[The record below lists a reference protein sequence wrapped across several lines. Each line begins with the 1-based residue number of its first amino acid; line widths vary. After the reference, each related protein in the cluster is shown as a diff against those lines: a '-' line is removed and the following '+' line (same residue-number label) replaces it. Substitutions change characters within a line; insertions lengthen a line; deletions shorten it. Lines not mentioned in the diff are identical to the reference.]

1 MARQQKNDRVM
12 QQRPAIVRRG
22 RRTVRQIN
30 KAIENLEKLKEN
42 VEDSEIINKID
53 EQIKKIEEISKSISE
68 NLKFIEDNVSE
79 NVEIDDNMSKGEA
92 NRIGNLRNEIVR
104 NTRALQSA
112 ENSFGNIIQNINSE
126 EQLADLVNGN
136 ILDDISEISRKQENI
151 SQDQEDVVKQEETRT
166 TDANQPETGDIDGR
180 IATAQER
187 LRATGERMRAARTE
201 GNDQA
206 YAQARSEYSS
216 LTEEISN
223 LQNEKQRQEEART
236 ADTNQPETGDIDG
249 RIATA
254 QERLRATGERM
265 RAARAEGND
274 QAYAQARSEYS
285 SLTEE
290 ISNLQ
295 NEKQRQ
301 EKARTAD
308 TNQPETGDIDG
319 RIATAQERLR
329 ATGERMR
336 AARAEGNDQAYAQA
350 RSEYSSLTE
359 EISNLQNEKQ
369 RQEETKTPKANEQEA
384 EDIDGRIATAQK
396 ELRETAEKVRAAR
409 KAGNE
414 EEAKEEQKKYNEIAS
429 KIKKLVIKKQNEAIK
444 KNRAKFNEQK
454 EKQEETVDKDNEE
467 DRNSELDSKK
477 NELDTLIK
485 SILSNGGNITPEQ
498 VNKIKQLKKKIKL
511 LEDKQNGQLKI
522 EDKHDGQLK
531 IEDKHDGQQL
541 RIEDKR
547 DGQLKLEDK
556 KNGQLKIEDQR
567 KPVGYIEMKD
577 EHPVVNPE
585 MALGKTGLQIFR
597 EQFNQMPEMKKK
609 HAISESPAKWLLAS
623 AGVISA
629 AVVTGPVGVALAIG
643 GVAATAAYKPI
654 MKVLTGQRKLEKQI
668 QEQFMKMD
676 TDEFLKMAKYLNEEK
691 IITLKPHAVILNAL
705 EKAAKT
711 KCSQEASRL
720 REEKSHLVELQ
731 EKLGSKSN
739 KTPEELRELAEA
751 GKRLK
756 EIDGHGDEL
765 GELEELYRI
774 PKEIKRGTQRKSA
787 EYKGN
792 MAGKKIMN
800 LFAKRNNTTKEYSGF
815 INNYA
820 DAERAGD
827 EEQYFA
833 DIERQNGNEEEA
845 LKREDQA
852 RKFHN
857 LQKSILKNNTKVV
870 FGISRGPGNAGE
882 DGTTARIVSDQK
894 DQTIRVATAAATLG
908 IGLTHTLIT
917 MVNEVNAVNLNAD
930 EAERVA
936 QMYNGREDEYAKIIE
951 AAKQNGNVSPE
962 EIKKAIMSELG
973 TQANAGEQ
981 ANLSQF
987 GTASYQNAGY
997 VEADGL
1003 LNETVRKEFESLN
1016 KEDLSKLSSSELIER
1031 LQKAI
1036 IKSGESQQLAG
1047 QQLDGKEFM
1056 SGVDHVANAEVNL
1069 ESVEGK
1075 NYEAELLGK
1084 FGNLLKKLENFKPG
1098 EQISANV
1105 QRLKNNFFGPAMSTI
1120 AAVIYRAKD
1129 IKDNHKESKDKKE
1142 QDRDNGM
1149 EI

>member
-151 SQDQEDVVKQEETRT
+151 SQDQEDVVKQEETKT
-166 TDANQPETGDIDGR
+166 TDA
-180 IATAQER
+180 
-187 LRATGERMRAARTE
+187 
-201 GNDQA
+201 
-206 YAQARSEYSS
+206 
-216 LTEEISN
+216 
-223 LQNEKQRQEEART
+223 
-236 ADTNQPETGDIDG
+236 NQPETGDIDG

-301 EKARTAD
+301 EEARTAD

-409 KAGNE
+409 RAGNE

-429 KIKKLVIKKQNEAIK
+429 EIKKLVIKKQNEAIK

-485 SILSNGGNITPEQ
+485 SIVSNGGNITPEQ
-498 VNKIKQLKKKIKL
+498 VNKIKQLKKEIKL
-511 LEDKQNGQLKI
+511 LEDKQNGQLKIEDKRDGQLKI

-997 VEADGL
+997 VKADGL

>member
-201 GNDQA
+201 GN
-206 YAQARSEYSS
+206 E
-216 LTEEISN
+216 
-223 LQNEKQRQEEART
+223 
-236 ADTNQPETGDIDG
+236 
-249 RIATA
+249 
-254 QERLRATGERM
+254 
-265 RAARAEGND
+265 
-274 QAYAQARSEYS
+274 
-285 SLTEE
+285 
-290 ISNLQ
+290 
-295 NEKQRQ
+295 
-301 EKARTAD
+301 
-308 TNQPETGDIDG
+308 
-319 RIATAQERLR
+319 
-329 ATGERMR
+329 
-336 AARAEGNDQAYAQA
+336 QAYAQA

-409 KAGNE
+409 RAGNE

-429 KIKKLVIKKQNEAIK
+429 EIKKLVIKKQNEAIK

-498 VNKIKQLKKKIKL
+498 VNKIKQLKKEIKL
-511 LEDKQNGQLKI
+511 LEDKQN
-522 EDKHDGQLK
+522 GQLK

-676 TDEFLKMAKYLNEEK
+676 TNEFLKMAKYLNEEK

-936 QMYNGREDEYAKIIE
+936 QMYNGREDEYAKFIE

-997 VEADGL
+997 VKADGL

-1016 KEDLSKLSSSELIER
+1016 KEDLSKLNSSELIER

>member
-301 EKARTAD
+301 E
-308 TNQPETGDIDG
+308 
-319 RIATAQERLR
+319 
-329 ATGERMR
+329 
-336 AARAEGNDQAYAQA
+336 
-350 RSEYSSLTE
+350 
-359 EISNLQNEKQ
+359 
-369 RQEETKTPKANEQEA
+369 ETKTPKANEQEA

-409 KAGNE
+409 RAGNE

-429 KIKKLVIKKQNEAIK
+429 EIKKLVIKKQNEAIK

-477 NELDTLIK
+477 NELDTLRK

-498 VNKIKQLKKKIKL
+498 VNKIKQLKKEIKL

-531 IEDKHDGQQL
+531 IEDKH
-541 RIEDKR
+541 

>member
-187 LRATGERMRAARTE
+187 L
-201 GNDQA
+201 
-206 YAQARSEYSS
+206 S
-216 LTEEISN
+216 
-223 LQNEKQRQEEART
+223 
-236 ADTNQPETGDIDG
+236 
-249 RIATA
+249 
-254 QERLRATGERM
+254 ATGERM

-301 EKARTAD
+301 EEARTAD

-409 KAGNE
+409 RAGNE

-429 KIKKLVIKKQNEAIK
+429 EIKKLVIKKQNEAIK

-477 NELDTLIK
+477 NELDTLRK

-498 VNKIKQLKKKIKL
+498 VNKIKQLKKEIKL
-511 LEDKQNGQLKI
+511 LEDKQN
-522 EDKHDGQLK
+522 GQLK

-1047 QQLDGKEFM
+1047 QQLYGKEFR

-1129 IKDNHKESKDKKE
+1129 IKDNHKESKDKKK

>member
-151 SQDQEDVVKQEETRT
+151 SQDQEDVVKQEE
-166 TDANQPETGDIDGR
+166 
-180 IATAQER
+180 
-187 LRATGERMRAARTE
+187 
-201 GNDQA
+201 
-206 YAQARSEYSS
+206 
-216 LTEEISN
+216 
-223 LQNEKQRQEEART
+223 
-236 ADTNQPETGDIDG
+236 
-249 RIATA
+249 
-254 QERLRATGERM
+254 
-265 RAARAEGND
+265 
-274 QAYAQARSEYS
+274 
-285 SLTEE
+285 
-290 ISNLQ
+290 
-295 NEKQRQ
+295 
-301 EKARTAD
+301 ARTAD

-409 KAGNE
+409 RAGNE

-429 KIKKLVIKKQNEAIK
+429 EIKKLVIKKQNEAIK

-485 SILSNGGNITPEQ
+485 SILSNGGNIIPEQ
-498 VNKIKQLKKKIKL
+498 VNKIKQLKKEIKL
-511 LEDKQNGQLKI
+511 LEDKQN
-522 EDKHDGQLK
+522 GQLK

-997 VEADGL
+997 VKADGL

>member
-112 ENSFGNIIQNINSE
+112 ENSFDNIIQNINSE

-136 ILDDISEISRKQENI
+136 ILDDISEISKNQEDI
-151 SQDQEDVVKQEETRT
+151 IQDQKDVAKQEETRIT
-166 TDANQPETGDIDGR
+166 
-180 IATAQER
+180 
-187 LRATGERMRAARTE
+187 
-201 GNDQA
+201 
-206 YAQARSEYSS
+206 
-216 LTEEISN
+216 
-223 LQNEKQRQEEART
+223 
-236 ADTNQPETGDIDG
+236 DTNQPETGNIDG

-285 SLTEE
+285 SLTEK

-301 EKARTAD
+301 EEERTAD

-369 RQEETKTPKANEQEA
+369 RQEETRTPKANEQDA

-396 ELRETAEKVRAAR
+396 KLRETAEKVKAAR
-409 KAGNE
+409 RAGNE
-414 EEAKEEQKKYNEIAS
+414 EEAKEEQKKYNGIAS
-429 KIKKLVIKKQNEAIK
+429 EIKKLVIKKQNEAIK

-477 NELDTLIK
+477 NELDTLRK

-498 VNKIKQLKKKIKL
+498 VDQIKKLKKELKL
-511 LEDKQNGQLKI
+511 LEDKQKGQLK
-522 EDKHDGQLK
+522 L
-531 IEDKHDGQQL
+531 
-541 RIEDKR
+541 EDKR

-556 KNGQLKIEDQR
+556 KNGQPKIEDQR
-567 KPVGYIEMKD
+567 KPAGYIEMKD

-711 KCSQEASRL
+711 KCAQEASRL
-720 REEKSHLVELQ
+720 KEEKSNLVELQ
-731 EKLGSKSN
+731 EELGSKSN

-765 GELEELYRI
+765 GEIEELYRI

-792 MAGKKIMN
+792 MAGRKIMN

-815 INNYA
+815 INDYA

-833 DIERQNGNEEEA
+833 DIERKNGNEEEA
-845 LKREDQA
+845 LKREDQS
-852 RKFHN
+852 REFHN

-936 QMYNGREDEYAKIIE
+936 QMYNGREDEYAKFIE

-997 VEADGL
+997 VKADGL

-1016 KEDLSKLSSSELIER
+1016 KEDLSKLNSSELIER

-1047 QQLDGKEFM
+1047 KQLDGKEFM
-1056 SGVDHVANAEVNL
+1056 SGVDHATNAEVNL
-1069 ESVEGK
+1069 ESVKGK

-1084 FGNLLKKLENFKPG
+1084 FGNILKKLENFKPG

-1129 IKDNHKESKDKKE
+1129 IKDNHKESKDKKK

>member
-180 IATAQER
+180 IATAQ
-187 LRATGERMRAARTE
+187 
-201 GNDQA
+201 
-206 YAQARSEYSS
+206 
-216 LTEEISN
+216 
-223 LQNEKQRQEEART
+223 
-236 ADTNQPETGDIDG
+236 
-249 RIATA
+249 
-254 QERLRATGERM
+254 
-265 RAARAEGND
+265 
-274 QAYAQARSEYS
+274 
-285 SLTEE
+285 
-290 ISNLQ
+290 
-295 NEKQRQ
+295 
-301 EKARTAD
+301 
-308 TNQPETGDIDG
+308 
-319 RIATAQERLR
+319 
-329 ATGERMR
+329 
-336 AARAEGNDQAYAQA
+336 
-350 RSEYSSLTE
+350 
-359 EISNLQNEKQ
+359 
-369 RQEETKTPKANEQEA
+369 
-384 EDIDGRIATAQK
+384 K

-409 KAGNE
+409 RAGNE
-414 EEAKEEQKKYNEIAS
+414 EEAKKEQKKYNEIAS
-429 KIKKLVIKKQNEAIK
+429 EIKKLVIKKQNEAIK

-477 NELDTLIK
+477 NEQDTLIK
-485 SILSNGGNITPEQ
+485 SIVSNGGNITPEQ
-498 VNKIKQLKKKIKL
+498 VNKIKQLKKEIKL

-936 QMYNGREDEYAKIIE
+936 QMYNGREDEYAKFIE

-997 VEADGL
+997 VKADGL

-1016 KEDLSKLSSSELIER
+1016 KEDLSKLSGSELIER

>member
-1 MARQQKNDRVM
+1 MARQQKNDRIM

-187 LRATGERMRAARTE
+187 LRATGERMRAAR
-201 GNDQA
+201 
-206 YAQARSEYSS
+206 
-216 LTEEISN
+216 
-223 LQNEKQRQEEART
+223 
-236 ADTNQPETGDIDG
+236 
-249 RIATA
+249 
-254 QERLRATGERM
+254 
-265 RAARAEGND
+265 
-274 QAYAQARSEYS
+274 
-285 SLTEE
+285 
-290 ISNLQ
+290 
-295 NEKQRQ
+295 
-301 EKARTAD
+301 
-308 TNQPETGDIDG
+308 
-319 RIATAQERLR
+319 
-329 ATGERMR
+329 
-336 AARAEGNDQAYAQA
+336 AEGNDQAYAQA

-409 KAGNE
+409 RAGNE

-429 KIKKLVIKKQNEAIK
+429 EIKKLVIKKQNEAIK

-477 NELDTLIK
+477 NELDTLRK

-498 VNKIKQLKKKIKL
+498 VNKIKQLKKEIKL

-522 EDKHDGQLK
+522 EDKHDGQQLR
-531 IEDKHDGQQL
+531 IEDKRDGQQL

-1047 QQLDGKEFM
+1047 QQLDGKEFR
-1056 SGVDHVANAEVNL
+1056 SGVDHVALFRSASHLRLMRGFFLPHIYCACTGFLIPGSVL
-1069 ESVEGK
+1069 PSVSLQFCSLRVQESQPAVHR
-1075 NYEAELLGK
+1075 LR
-1084 FGNLLKKLENFKPG
+1084 
-1098 EQISANV
+1098 ISAS
-1105 QRLKNNFFGPAMSTI
+1105 P
-1120 AAVIYRAKD
+1120 
-1129 IKDNHKESKDKKE
+1129 
-1142 QDRDNGM
+1142 
-1149 EI
+1149 

>member
-12 QQRPAIVRRG
+12 QQRPTIVRRG

-187 LRATGERMRAARTE
+187 LRATGERMRAAR
-201 GNDQA
+201 
-206 YAQARSEYSS
+206 
-216 LTEEISN
+216 
-223 LQNEKQRQEEART
+223 
-236 ADTNQPETGDIDG
+236 
-249 RIATA
+249 
-254 QERLRATGERM
+254 
-265 RAARAEGND
+265 
-274 QAYAQARSEYS
+274 
-285 SLTEE
+285 
-290 ISNLQ
+290 
-295 NEKQRQ
+295 
-301 EKARTAD
+301 
-308 TNQPETGDIDG
+308 
-319 RIATAQERLR
+319 
-329 ATGERMR
+329 
-336 AARAEGNDQAYAQA
+336 AEGNDQAYAQA

-409 KAGNE
+409 RAGNE

-429 KIKKLVIKKQNEAIK
+429 EIKKLVIKKQNEAIK

-498 VNKIKQLKKKIKL
+498 VNKIKQLKKEIKL
-511 LEDKQNGQLKI
+511 LEDKQN
-522 EDKHDGQLK
+522 GQLK

>member
-187 LRATGERMRAARTE
+187 LRATGERMRAARAE

-223 LQNEKQRQEEART
+223 LQNEKQRQEE
-236 ADTNQPETGDIDG
+236 
-249 RIATA
+249 
-254 QERLRATGERM
+254 
-265 RAARAEGND
+265 
-274 QAYAQARSEYS
+274 
-285 SLTEE
+285 
-290 ISNLQ
+290 
-295 NEKQRQ
+295 
-301 EKARTAD
+301 ARTAD

-396 ELRETAEKVRAAR
+396 ELRETAEKVRVAR
-409 KAGNE
+409 RAGNE

-429 KIKKLVIKKQNEAIK
+429 EIKKLVIKKQNEAIK

-477 NELDTLIK
+477 NELDTLRK
-485 SILSNGGNITPEQ
+485 SIVSNGGNITPEQ
-498 VNKIKQLKKKIKL
+498 VNKMKQLKKEIKL
-511 LEDKQNGQLKI
+511 LEDKQN
-522 EDKHDGQLK
+522 GQLK

-951 AAKQNGNVSPE
+951 VAKQNGNVSPE

-997 VEADGL
+997 VKADGL

>member
-301 EKARTAD
+301 E
-308 TNQPETGDIDG
+308 
-319 RIATAQERLR
+319 
-329 ATGERMR
+329 
-336 AARAEGNDQAYAQA
+336 
-350 RSEYSSLTE
+350 
-359 EISNLQNEKQ
+359 
-369 RQEETKTPKANEQEA
+369 ETKTPKANEQEA

-409 KAGNE
+409 RAGNE

-429 KIKKLVIKKQNEAIK
+429 EIKKLVIKKQNEAIK

-477 NELDTLIK
+477 NELDTLRK

-498 VNKIKQLKKKIKL
+498 VNKIKQLKKEIKL
-511 LEDKQNGQLKI
+511 LEDKQN
-522 EDKHDGQLK
+522 GQLK

-1047 QQLDGKEFM
+1047 QQLDGKEFR

>member
-1 MARQQKNDRVM
+1 M
-12 QQRPAIVRRG
+12 QQRPTIVRRG
-22 RRTVRQIN
+22 RRTVRKIN

-42 VEDSEIINKID
+42 TEDSKIISEID
-53 EQIKKIEEISKSISE
+53 EQIEKIEAISKSISE
-68 NLKFIEDNVSE
+68 NLKFIEENVSE

-104 NTRALQSA
+104 NTRALQNA
-112 ENSFGNIIQNINSE
+112 ENSFDNIIQNINSE
-126 EQLADLVNGN
+126 EQLADLVNGD
-136 ILDDISEISRKQENI
+136 ILGDISEISKNQEDI
-151 SQDQEDVVKQEETRT
+151 IQDQKDV
-166 TDANQPETGDIDGR
+166 A
-180 IATAQER
+180 
-187 LRATGERMRAARTE
+187 
-201 GNDQA
+201 
-206 YAQARSEYSS
+206 
-216 LTEEISN
+216 
-223 LQNEKQRQEEART
+223 
-236 ADTNQPETGDIDG
+236 
-249 RIATA
+249 
-254 QERLRATGERM
+254 
-265 RAARAEGND
+265 
-274 QAYAQARSEYS
+274 
-285 SLTEE
+285 
-290 ISNLQ
+290 
-295 NEKQRQ
+295 
-301 EKARTAD
+301 
-308 TNQPETGDIDG
+308 
-319 RIATAQERLR
+319 
-329 ATGERMR
+329 
-336 AARAEGNDQAYAQA
+336 
-350 RSEYSSLTE
+350 
-359 EISNLQNEKQ
+359 
-369 RQEETKTPKANEQEA
+369 
-384 EDIDGRIATAQK
+384 
-396 ELRETAEKVRAAR
+396 
-409 KAGNE
+409 
-414 EEAKEEQKKYNEIAS
+414 
-429 KIKKLVIKKQNEAIK
+429 
-444 KNRAKFNEQK
+444 
-454 EKQEETVDKDNEE
+454 KQEETVDKDNEE

-477 NELDTLIK
+477 NELDTLRK

-498 VNKIKQLKKKIKL
+498 VDQIKKLKKELKL
-511 LEDKQNGQLKI
+511 LEDKQKGQLKL
-522 EDKHDGQLK
+522 EDKRDGQLK
-531 IEDKHDGQQL
+531 LEDKHGGQL
-541 RIEDKR
+541 KLEDKR

-556 KNGQLKIEDQR
+556 KNGQPKIEDQR
-567 KPVGYIEMKD
+567 KPAGYIEMKD

-711 KCSQEASRL
+711 KCAQEASRL
-720 REEKSHLVELQ
+720 KEEKSNLVELQ
-731 EKLGSKSN
+731 EELGSKSN

-765 GELEELYRI
+765 GEIEELYRI

-792 MAGKKIMN
+792 MAGRKIMN

-815 INNYA
+815 INDYA

-833 DIERQNGNEEEA
+833 DIERKNGNEEEA
-845 LKREDQA
+845 LKREDQS
-852 RKFHN
+852 REFHN

-936 QMYNGREDEYAKIIE
+936 QMYNGREDEYAKFIE

-981 ANLSQF
+981 VNLSQF

-997 VEADGL
+997 VKADGL

-1016 KEDLSKLSSSELIER
+1016 KEDLSKLNSSELIER

-1056 SGVDHVANAEVNL
+1056 SGVDHATNAEVNL
-1069 ESVEGK
+1069 ESVKGK

-1084 FGNLLKKLENFKPG
+1084 FGNILKKLENFKPG

-1129 IKDNHKESKDKKE
+1129 IKDNHKESKDKKK

>member
-1 MARQQKNDRVM
+1 
-12 QQRPAIVRRG
+12 
-22 RRTVRQIN
+22 
-30 KAIENLEKLKEN
+30 
-42 VEDSEIINKID
+42 
-53 EQIKKIEEISKSISE
+53 
-68 NLKFIEDNVSE
+68 
-79 NVEIDDNMSKGEA
+79 
-92 NRIGNLRNEIVR
+92 
-104 NTRALQSA
+104 
-112 ENSFGNIIQNINSE
+112 
-126 EQLADLVNGN
+126 
-136 ILDDISEISRKQENI
+136 
-151 SQDQEDVVKQEETRT
+151 
-166 TDANQPETGDIDGR
+166 
-180 IATAQER
+180 
-187 LRATGERMRAARTE
+187 
-201 GNDQA
+201 
-206 YAQARSEYSS
+206 
-216 LTEEISN
+216 
-223 LQNEKQRQEEART
+223 
-236 ADTNQPETGDIDG
+236 
-249 RIATA
+249 
-254 QERLRATGERM
+254 
-265 RAARAEGND
+265 
-274 QAYAQARSEYS
+274 
-285 SLTEE
+285 
-290 ISNLQ
+290 
-295 NEKQRQ
+295 
-301 EKARTAD
+301 
-308 TNQPETGDIDG
+308 
-319 RIATAQERLR
+319 
-329 ATGERMR
+329 MR

-369 RQEETKTPKANEQEA
+369 RQEETRTPKANEQDA

-396 ELRETAEKVRAAR
+396 KLRETAQKVKAAR
-409 KAGNE
+409 RAGNE
-414 EEAKEEQKKYNEIAS
+414 EEAKEEQKKYNGIAS
-429 KIKKLVIKKQNEAIK
+429 EIKKLVIKKQNEAIK

-477 NELDTLIK
+477 NELDTLRK

-498 VNKIKQLKKKIKL
+498 VDQIKKLKKELKL
-511 LEDKQNGQLKI
+511 LEDKQKGQLK
-522 EDKHDGQLK
+522 L
-531 IEDKHDGQQL
+531 
-541 RIEDKR
+541 EDKR

-556 KNGQLKIEDQR
+556 KNGQPKIEDQR
-567 KPVGYIEMKD
+567 KPAGYIEMKD

-711 KCSQEASRL
+711 KCAQEASRL
-720 REEKSHLVELQ
+720 KEEKSNLVELQ
-731 EKLGSKSN
+731 EELGSKSN

-765 GELEELYRI
+765 GEIEELYRI

-792 MAGKKIMN
+792 MAGRKIMN

-815 INNYA
+815 INDYA

-833 DIERQNGNEEEA
+833 DIERKNGNEEEA
-845 LKREDQA
+845 LKREDQS
-852 RKFHN
+852 REFHN

-894 DQTIRVATAAATLG
+894 DQTIRATTAAATLG

-936 QMYNGREDEYAKIIE
+936 QMYNGREEEYAKIIE

-981 ANLSQF
+981 ANLSEF

-997 VEADGL
+997 VKADGL

-1016 KEDLSKLSSSELIER
+1016 KEDLSKLSNSELIEK

-1056 SGVDHVANAEVNL
+1056 SGVDHATNAEVNL
-1069 ESVEGK
+1069 ESVKGK

-1084 FGNLLKKLENFKPG
+1084 FGNILKKLENFKPG

-1129 IKDNHKESKDKKE
+1129 IKDNHKESKDKKK
-1142 QDRDNGM
+1142 QDIDNGM

>member
-187 LRATGERMRAARTE
+187 LRATGERMRAAR
-201 GNDQA
+201 
-206 YAQARSEYSS
+206 
-216 LTEEISN
+216 
-223 LQNEKQRQEEART
+223 
-236 ADTNQPETGDIDG
+236 
-249 RIATA
+249 
-254 QERLRATGERM
+254 
-265 RAARAEGND
+265 
-274 QAYAQARSEYS
+274 
-285 SLTEE
+285 
-290 ISNLQ
+290 
-295 NEKQRQ
+295 
-301 EKARTAD
+301 
-308 TNQPETGDIDG
+308 
-319 RIATAQERLR
+319 
-329 ATGERMR
+329 
-336 AARAEGNDQAYAQA
+336 AEGNDQAYAQA

-409 KAGNE
+409 RAGNE

-429 KIKKLVIKKQNEAIK
+429 EIKKLVIKKQNEAIK

-477 NELDTLIK
+477 NELDTLRK

-498 VNKIKQLKKKIKL
+498 VNKIKQLKKEIKL
-511 LEDKQNGQLKI
+511 LEDKQN
-522 EDKHDGQLK
+522 GQLK

-997 VEADGL
+997 VKADGL

>member
-187 LRATGERMRAARTE
+187 LRATGERMRAAR
-201 GNDQA
+201 
-206 YAQARSEYSS
+206 
-216 LTEEISN
+216 
-223 LQNEKQRQEEART
+223 
-236 ADTNQPETGDIDG
+236 
-249 RIATA
+249 
-254 QERLRATGERM
+254 
-265 RAARAEGND
+265 
-274 QAYAQARSEYS
+274 
-285 SLTEE
+285 
-290 ISNLQ
+290 
-295 NEKQRQ
+295 
-301 EKARTAD
+301 
-308 TNQPETGDIDG
+308 
-319 RIATAQERLR
+319 
-329 ATGERMR
+329 
-336 AARAEGNDQAYAQA
+336 AEGNDQAYAQA

-409 KAGNE
+409 RAGNE

-429 KIKKLVIKKQNEAIK
+429 EIKKLVIKKQNEAIK

-477 NELDTLIK
+477 NELDTLRK

-498 VNKIKQLKKKIKL
+498 VNKIKQLKKEIKL
-511 LEDKQNGQLKI
+511 LEDKQN
-522 EDKHDGQLK
+522 GQLK

-1047 QQLDGKEFM
+1047 QQLDGKEFR

-1142 QDRDNGM
+1142 RDRDNGM

>member
-187 LRATGERMRAARTE
+187 LRATGERMRAARAE

-223 LQNEKQRQEEART
+223 LQNEKQRQEE
-236 ADTNQPETGDIDG
+236 
-249 RIATA
+249 
-254 QERLRATGERM
+254 
-265 RAARAEGND
+265 
-274 QAYAQARSEYS
+274 
-285 SLTEE
+285 
-290 ISNLQ
+290 
-295 NEKQRQ
+295 
-301 EKARTAD
+301 ARTAD

-409 KAGNE
+409 RAGNE

-429 KIKKLVIKKQNEAIK
+429 EIKKLVIKKQNEAIE

-477 NELDTLIK
+477 NELDTLRK

-498 VNKIKQLKKKIKL
+498 VNKIKQLKKEIKL
-511 LEDKQNGQLKI
+511 LEDKQN
-522 EDKHDGQLK
+522 GQLK

-997 VEADGL
+997 VKADGL

>member
-187 LRATGERMRAARTE
+187 LRATGERMRAARAE

-223 LQNEKQRQEEART
+223 LQNEKQRQEE
-236 ADTNQPETGDIDG
+236 
-249 RIATA
+249 
-254 QERLRATGERM
+254 
-265 RAARAEGND
+265 
-274 QAYAQARSEYS
+274 
-285 SLTEE
+285 
-290 ISNLQ
+290 
-295 NEKQRQ
+295 
-301 EKARTAD
+301 ARTAD

-409 KAGNE
+409 RAGNE

-429 KIKKLVIKKQNEAIK
+429 EIKKLVIKKQNEAIK

-477 NELDTLIK
+477 NELDTLRK
-485 SILSNGGNITPEQ
+485 SIVSNGGNITPEQ
-498 VNKIKQLKKKIKL
+498 VNKMKQLKKEIKL
-511 LEDKQNGQLKI
+511 LEDKQN
-522 EDKHDGQLK
+522 GQLK

-997 VEADGL
+997 VKADGL

>member
-1 MARQQKNDRVM
+1 
-12 QQRPAIVRRG
+12 
-22 RRTVRQIN
+22 
-30 KAIENLEKLKEN
+30 
-42 VEDSEIINKID
+42 
-53 EQIKKIEEISKSISE
+53 
-68 NLKFIEDNVSE
+68 
-79 NVEIDDNMSKGEA
+79 
-92 NRIGNLRNEIVR
+92 
-104 NTRALQSA
+104 
-112 ENSFGNIIQNINSE
+112 
-126 EQLADLVNGN
+126 
-136 ILDDISEISRKQENI
+136 
-151 SQDQEDVVKQEETRT
+151 
-166 TDANQPETGDIDGR
+166 
-180 IATAQER
+180 
-187 LRATGERMRAARTE
+187 
-201 GNDQA
+201 
-206 YAQARSEYSS
+206 
-216 LTEEISN
+216 
-223 LQNEKQRQEEART
+223 
-236 ADTNQPETGDIDG
+236 
-249 RIATA
+249 
-254 QERLRATGERM
+254 
-265 RAARAEGND
+265 
-274 QAYAQARSEYS
+274 
-285 SLTEE
+285 
-290 ISNLQ
+290 
-295 NEKQRQ
+295 
-301 EKARTAD
+301 
-308 TNQPETGDIDG
+308 
-319 RIATAQERLR
+319 
-329 ATGERMR
+329 
-336 AARAEGNDQAYAQA
+336 
-350 RSEYSSLTE
+350 
-359 EISNLQNEKQ
+359 
-369 RQEETKTPKANEQEA
+369 
-384 EDIDGRIATAQK
+384 
-396 ELRETAEKVRAAR
+396 
-409 KAGNE
+409 
-414 EEAKEEQKKYNEIAS
+414 
-429 KIKKLVIKKQNEAIK
+429 
-444 KNRAKFNEQK
+444 
-454 EKQEETVDKDNEE
+454 
-467 DRNSELDSKK
+467 
-477 NELDTLIK
+477 
-485 SILSNGGNITPEQ
+485 
-498 VNKIKQLKKKIKL
+498 
-511 LEDKQNGQLKI
+511 
-522 EDKHDGQLK
+522 
-531 IEDKHDGQQL
+531 
-541 RIEDKR
+541 
-547 DGQLKLEDK
+547 
-556 KNGQLKIEDQR
+556 
-567 KPVGYIEMKD
+567 
-577 EHPVVNPE
+577 
-585 MALGKTGLQIFR
+585 
-597 EQFNQMPEMKKK
+597 
-609 HAISESPAKWLLAS
+609 
-623 AGVISA
+623 
-629 AVVTGPVGVALAIG
+629 
-643 GVAATAAYKPI
+643 
-654 MKVLTGQRKLEKQI
+654 
-668 QEQFMKMD
+668 MKMD

-705 EKAAKT
+705 EKTAKT
-711 KCSQEASRL
+711 KCAQEASRL
-720 REEKSHLVELQ
+720 REEKSHLEELQ
-731 EKLGSKSN
+731 KKLESKSN

-997 VEADGL
+997 VKADGL

>member
-236 ADTNQPETGDIDG
+236 
-249 RIATA
+249 
-254 QERLRATGERM
+254 
-265 RAARAEGND
+265 
-274 QAYAQARSEYS
+274 
-285 SLTEE
+285 
-290 ISNLQ
+290 
-295 NEKQRQ
+295 
-301 EKARTAD
+301 
-308 TNQPETGDIDG
+308 
-319 RIATAQERLR
+319 
-329 ATGERMR
+329 
-336 AARAEGNDQAYAQA
+336 
-350 RSEYSSLTE
+350 
-359 EISNLQNEKQ
+359 
-369 RQEETKTPKANEQEA
+369 PKANEQEA

-409 KAGNE
+409 RAGNE

-429 KIKKLVIKKQNEAIK
+429 EIKKLVIKKQNEAIK

-467 DRNSELDSKK
+467 KK
-477 NELDTLIK
+477 E
-485 SILSNGGNITPEQ
+485 
-498 VNKIKQLKKKIKL
+498 IKL
-511 LEDKQNGQLKI
+511 LEDKQN
-522 EDKHDGQLK
+522 GQLK

>member
-187 LRATGERMRAARTE
+187 LRATGERMRAAR
-201 GNDQA
+201 
-206 YAQARSEYSS
+206 
-216 LTEEISN
+216 
-223 LQNEKQRQEEART
+223 
-236 ADTNQPETGDIDG
+236 
-249 RIATA
+249 
-254 QERLRATGERM
+254 
-265 RAARAEGND
+265 
-274 QAYAQARSEYS
+274 
-285 SLTEE
+285 
-290 ISNLQ
+290 
-295 NEKQRQ
+295 
-301 EKARTAD
+301 
-308 TNQPETGDIDG
+308 
-319 RIATAQERLR
+319 
-329 ATGERMR
+329 
-336 AARAEGNDQAYAQA
+336 AEGNDQAYAQA

-409 KAGNE
+409 RAGNE

-429 KIKKLVIKKQNEAIK
+429 EIKKLVIKKQNEAIK

-498 VNKIKQLKKKIKL
+498 VNKIKQLKKEIKL
-511 LEDKQNGQLKI
+511 LEDKQN
-522 EDKHDGQLK
+522 GQLK

-1047 QQLDGKEFM
+1047 QQLDGKEFR

>member
-187 LRATGERMRAARTE
+187 LRATGERMRAAR
-201 GNDQA
+201 
-206 YAQARSEYSS
+206 
-216 LTEEISN
+216 
-223 LQNEKQRQEEART
+223 
-236 ADTNQPETGDIDG
+236 
-249 RIATA
+249 
-254 QERLRATGERM
+254 
-265 RAARAEGND
+265 
-274 QAYAQARSEYS
+274 
-285 SLTEE
+285 
-290 ISNLQ
+290 
-295 NEKQRQ
+295 
-301 EKARTAD
+301 
-308 TNQPETGDIDG
+308 
-319 RIATAQERLR
+319 
-329 ATGERMR
+329 
-336 AARAEGNDQAYAQA
+336 AEGNDQAYAQA

-409 KAGNE
+409 RAGNE

-429 KIKKLVIKKQNEAIK
+429 EIKKLVIKKQNEAIK

-485 SILSNGGNITPEQ
+485 SILSNGGNIIPEQ
-498 VNKIKQLKKKIKL
+498 VNKIKQLKKEIKL
-511 LEDKQNGQLKI
+511 LEDKQN
-522 EDKHDGQLK
+522 GQLK

-997 VEADGL
+997 VKADGL

>member
-1 MARQQKNDRVM
+1 MARQQKNDRIM

-187 LRATGERMRAARTE
+187 LRATGERMRAARAE

-236 ADTNQPETGDIDG
+236 ADTNQPETGDID
-249 RIATA
+249 
-254 QERLRATGERM
+254 E
-265 RAARAEGND
+265 
-274 QAYAQARSEYS
+274 
-285 SLTEE
+285 
-290 ISNLQ
+290 
-295 NEKQRQ
+295 
-301 EKARTAD
+301 
-308 TNQPETGDIDG
+308 

-409 KAGNE
+409 RAGNE

-429 KIKKLVIKKQNEAIK
+429 EIKKLVIKKQNEAIK

-477 NELDTLIK
+477 NELDTLRK

-498 VNKIKQLKKKIKL
+498 VNKIKQLKKEIKL
-511 LEDKQNGQLKI
+511 LEDKQN
-522 EDKHDGQLK
+522 GQLK

-1047 QQLDGKEFM
+1047 QQLDGKEFR

>member
-12 QQRPAIVRRG
+12 QQRPTIVRRG
-22 RRTVRQIN
+22 RRTVRKIN

-42 VEDSEIINKID
+42 TEDSKIISEID
-53 EQIKKIEEISKSISE
+53 EQIEKIEAISKSISE
-68 NLKFIEDNVSE
+68 NLKFIEENVSE

-104 NTRALQSA
+104 NTRALQNA
-112 ENSFGNIIQNINSE
+112 ENSFDNIIQNINSE
-126 EQLADLVNGN
+126 EQLADLVNGD
-136 ILDDISEISRKQENI
+136 ILDDISEISKNQEDI
-151 SQDQEDVVKQEETRT
+151 IQDQKDVAKQEETRT
-166 TDANQPETGDIDGR
+166 TD
-180 IATAQER
+180 
-187 LRATGERMRAARTE
+187 
-201 GNDQA
+201 
-206 YAQARSEYSS
+206 
-216 LTEEISN
+216 
-223 LQNEKQRQEEART
+223 
-236 ADTNQPETGDIDG
+236 TNQPETG
-249 RIATA
+249 
-254 QERLRATGERM
+254 
-265 RAARAEGND
+265 N
-274 QAYAQARSEYS
+274 
-285 SLTEE
+285 
-290 ISNLQ
+290 
-295 NEKQRQ
+295 
-301 EKARTAD
+301 
-308 TNQPETGDIDG
+308 IDG

-369 RQEETKTPKANEQEA
+369 RQEETRTPKANEQDA

-396 ELRETAEKVRAAR
+396 KLRETAEKVKAAR
-409 KAGNE
+409 RAGNE
-414 EEAKEEQKKYNEIAS
+414 EEAKEEQKKYNGIAS
-429 KIKKLVIKKQNEAIK
+429 EIKKLVIKKQNEAIK

-498 VNKIKQLKKKIKL
+498 VDQINKLKKEIKL
-511 LEDKQNGQLKI
+511 LEDKQNGQLKL
-522 EDKHDGQLK
+522 EDKRDGQLK
-531 IEDKHDGQQL
+531 LEDKRDGQLKLEDKRDGQL
-541 RIEDKR
+541 KLEDKRDGQLKLEDKR

-556 KNGQLKIEDQR
+556 KNGQPKIEDQR
-567 KPVGYIEMKD
+567 KPAGYIEMKD

-643 GVAATAAYKPI
+643 GAAATAAYKPI

-711 KCSQEASRL
+711 KCAQEASRL
-720 REEKSHLVELQ
+720 KEEKSNLVELQ
-731 EKLGSKSN
+731 EELGSKSN

-765 GELEELYRI
+765 GEIEELYRI

-792 MAGKKIMN
+792 MAGRKIMN

-815 INNYA
+815 INDYA

-845 LKREDQA
+845 LKREDQS
-852 RKFHN
+852 REFHN

-894 DQTIRVATAAATLG
+894 DQTIRATTAAATLG

-936 QMYNGREDEYAKIIE
+936 QMYNGREEEYAKIIE

-981 ANLSQF
+981 ANLSEF

-997 VEADGL
+997 VKADGL

-1016 KEDLSKLSSSELIER
+1016 KEDLSKLSNSELIEK

-1056 SGVDHVANAEVNL
+1056 SGVDHATNAEVNL
-1069 ESVEGK
+1069 ESVKGK

-1084 FGNLLKKLENFKPG
+1084 FGNILKKLEDFKPG

-1129 IKDNHKESKDKKE
+1129 IKDNHKESKDKKK
-1142 QDRDNGM
+1142 QDRDNDM

>member
-151 SQDQEDVVKQEETRT
+151 SQDQEDVVKQEETKT

-187 LRATGERMRAARTE
+187 LRATGERMRAARAE

-265 RAARAEGND
+265 RV
-274 QAYAQARSEYS
+274 
-285 SLTEE
+285 
-290 ISNLQ
+290 
-295 NEKQRQ
+295 
-301 EKARTAD
+301 
-308 TNQPETGDIDG
+308 
-319 RIATAQERLR
+319 
-329 ATGERMR
+329 
-336 AARAEGNDQAYAQA
+336 ARAEGNDQAYAQA

-409 KAGNE
+409 RAGNE

-429 KIKKLVIKKQNEAIK
+429 EIKKLVIKKQNEAIK

-477 NELDTLIK
+477 NELDTLRK

-498 VNKIKQLKKKIKL
+498 VNKIKQLKKEIKL
-511 LEDKQNGQLKI
+511 LEDKQNGQLKIEDKHDGQLKI

>member
-112 ENSFGNIIQNINSE
+112 ENSFDNIIQNINSE

-187 LRATGERMRAARTE
+187 LRATGERMRAARAE

-223 LQNEKQRQEEART
+223 LQNEKQRQEE
-236 ADTNQPETGDIDG
+236 
-249 RIATA
+249 
-254 QERLRATGERM
+254 
-265 RAARAEGND
+265 
-274 QAYAQARSEYS
+274 
-285 SLTEE
+285 
-290 ISNLQ
+290 
-295 NEKQRQ
+295 
-301 EKARTAD
+301 ARTAD

-409 KAGNE
+409 RAGNE

-429 KIKKLVIKKQNEAIK
+429 EIKKLVIKKQNEAIK

-477 NELDTLIK
+477 NELDTLRK

-498 VNKIKQLKKKIKL
+498 VNKIKQLKKEIKL
-511 LEDKQNGQLKI
+511 LEDKQN
-522 EDKHDGQLK
+522 GQLK

>member
-30 KAIENLEKLKEN
+30 KEIENLEKLKEN

-187 LRATGERMRAARTE
+187 LRATGERMRAARAE

-223 LQNEKQRQEEART
+223 LQNEKQRQEE
-236 ADTNQPETGDIDG
+236 
-249 RIATA
+249 
-254 QERLRATGERM
+254 
-265 RAARAEGND
+265 
-274 QAYAQARSEYS
+274 
-285 SLTEE
+285 
-290 ISNLQ
+290 
-295 NEKQRQ
+295 
-301 EKARTAD
+301 ARTAD

-409 KAGNE
+409 RAGNE

-429 KIKKLVIKKQNEAIK
+429 EIKKLVIKKQNEAIK

-477 NELDTLIK
+477 NELDTLRK

-498 VNKIKQLKKKIKL
+498 VNKIKQLKKEIKL
-511 LEDKQNGQLKI
+511 LEDKQN
-522 EDKHDGQLK
+522 GQLK

-997 VEADGL
+997 VKADGL

>member
-12 QQRPAIVRRG
+12 QQRPAIVRSG

-104 NTRALQSA
+104 NARALQNA
-112 ENSFGNIIQNINSE
+112 ENSFSNIIQNINSE

-136 ILDDISEISRKQENI
+136 ILDDISEISRKQEDI

-166 TDANQPETGDIDGR
+166 TDA
-180 IATAQER
+180 
-187 LRATGERMRAARTE
+187 
-201 GNDQA
+201 
-206 YAQARSEYSS
+206 
-216 LTEEISN
+216 
-223 LQNEKQRQEEART
+223 
-236 ADTNQPETGDIDG
+236 
-249 RIATA
+249 
-254 QERLRATGERM
+254 
-265 RAARAEGND
+265 
-274 QAYAQARSEYS
+274 
-285 SLTEE
+285 
-290 ISNLQ
+290 
-295 NEKQRQ
+295 
-301 EKARTAD
+301 
-308 TNQPETGDIDG
+308 NQPETGDIDG

-409 KAGNE
+409 RAGNE

-429 KIKKLVIKKQNEAIK
+429 EIKKLVIKKQNEAIK

-498 VNKIKQLKKKIKL
+498 VNKIKQLKKEIKL
-511 LEDKQNGQLKI
+511 LEDKQN
-522 EDKHDGQLK
+522 GQLK

-643 GVAATAAYKPI
+643 GAAATAAYKPI

-705 EKAAKT
+705 EKTAKT
-711 KCSQEASRL
+711 KCAQEASRL
-720 REEKSHLVELQ
+720 REEKSHLEELQ
-731 EKLGSKSN
+731 KKLESKSN

-1016 KEDLSKLSSSELIER
+1016 KEDLGKLSSSELIER

-1047 QQLDGKEFM
+1047 QQLDGKEFR

-1129 IKDNHKESKDKKE
+1129 IKDNHKESKDKKK

>member
-187 LRATGERMRAARTE
+187 LRATGERMRAARAE

-301 EKARTAD
+301 EEARTAD
-308 TNQPETGDIDG
+308 TNQPETG
-319 RIATAQERLR
+319 
-329 ATGERMR
+329 
-336 AARAEGNDQAYAQA
+336 
-350 RSEYSSLTE
+350 
-359 EISNLQNEKQ
+359 
-369 RQEETKTPKANEQEA
+369 
-384 EDIDGRIATAQK
+384 DIDGRIATAQK

-409 KAGNE
+409 RAGNE

-429 KIKKLVIKKQNEAIK
+429 EIKKLVIKKQNEAIK

-485 SILSNGGNITPEQ
+485 SILSNGGNIIPEQ
-498 VNKIKQLKKKIKL
+498 VNKIKQLKKEIKL

-997 VEADGL
+997 VKADGL

>member
-187 LRATGERMRAARTE
+187 LRATGERMRAAR
-201 GNDQA
+201 
-206 YAQARSEYSS
+206 
-216 LTEEISN
+216 
-223 LQNEKQRQEEART
+223 
-236 ADTNQPETGDIDG
+236 
-249 RIATA
+249 
-254 QERLRATGERM
+254 
-265 RAARAEGND
+265 
-274 QAYAQARSEYS
+274 
-285 SLTEE
+285 
-290 ISNLQ
+290 
-295 NEKQRQ
+295 
-301 EKARTAD
+301 
-308 TNQPETGDIDG
+308 
-319 RIATAQERLR
+319 
-329 ATGERMR
+329 
-336 AARAEGNDQAYAQA
+336 AEGNDQAYAQA

-409 KAGNE
+409 RAGNE

-429 KIKKLVIKKQNEAIK
+429 EIKKLVIKKQNEAIK

-477 NELDTLIK
+477 NELDTLRK

-498 VNKIKQLKKKIKL
+498 VNKIKQLKKEIKL
-511 LEDKQNGQLKI
+511 LEDKQN
-522 EDKHDGQLK
+522 GQLK

>member
-136 ILDDISEISRKQENI
+136 ILDDISEI
-151 SQDQEDVVKQEETRT
+151 
-166 TDANQPETGDIDGR
+166 
-180 IATAQER
+180 
-187 LRATGERMRAARTE
+187 
-201 GNDQA
+201 
-206 YAQARSEYSS
+206 
-216 LTEEISN
+216 
-223 LQNEKQRQEEART
+223 
-236 ADTNQPETGDIDG
+236 
-249 RIATA
+249 
-254 QERLRATGERM
+254 
-265 RAARAEGND
+265 
-274 QAYAQARSEYS
+274 
-285 SLTEE
+285 
-290 ISNLQ
+290 
-295 NEKQRQ
+295 
-301 EKARTAD
+301 
-308 TNQPETGDIDG
+308 
-319 RIATAQERLR
+319 
-329 ATGERMR
+329 
-336 AARAEGNDQAYAQA
+336 
-350 RSEYSSLTE
+350 
-359 EISNLQNEKQ
+359 
-369 RQEETKTPKANEQEA
+369 
-384 EDIDGRIATAQK
+384 
-396 ELRETAEKVRAAR
+396 
-409 KAGNE
+409 
-414 EEAKEEQKKYNEIAS
+414 
-429 KIKKLVIKKQNEAIK
+429 
-444 KNRAKFNEQK
+444 
-454 EKQEETVDKDNEE
+454 
-467 DRNSELDSKK
+467 RNSELDSKK

-485 SILSNGGNITPEQ
+485 SILSNGGNIIPEQ
-498 VNKIKQLKKKIKL
+498 VNKIKQLKKEIKL

-997 VEADGL
+997 VKADGL

>member
-151 SQDQEDVVKQEETRT
+151 SQDQEDVVKQEETKT
-166 TDANQPETGDIDGR
+166 TDA
-180 IATAQER
+180 
-187 LRATGERMRAARTE
+187 
-201 GNDQA
+201 
-206 YAQARSEYSS
+206 
-216 LTEEISN
+216 
-223 LQNEKQRQEEART
+223 
-236 ADTNQPETGDIDG
+236 NQPETGDIDG

-301 EKARTAD
+301 EEARTAD

-409 KAGNE
+409 RAGNE

-429 KIKKLVIKKQNEAIK
+429 EIKKLVIKKQNEAIK

-477 NELDTLIK
+477 NELDTLRK

-498 VNKIKQLKKKIKL
+498 VNKIKQLKKEIKL
-511 LEDKQNGQLKI
+511 LEDKQN
-522 EDKHDGQLK
+522 GQLK

>member
-187 LRATGERMRAARTE
+187 LRATGERMRAAR
-201 GNDQA
+201 
-206 YAQARSEYSS
+206 
-216 LTEEISN
+216 
-223 LQNEKQRQEEART
+223 
-236 ADTNQPETGDIDG
+236 
-249 RIATA
+249 
-254 QERLRATGERM
+254 
-265 RAARAEGND
+265 
-274 QAYAQARSEYS
+274 
-285 SLTEE
+285 
-290 ISNLQ
+290 
-295 NEKQRQ
+295 
-301 EKARTAD
+301 
-308 TNQPETGDIDG
+308 
-319 RIATAQERLR
+319 
-329 ATGERMR
+329 
-336 AARAEGNDQAYAQA
+336 AEGNDQAYAQA

-409 KAGNE
+409 RAGNE

-429 KIKKLVIKKQNEAIK
+429 EIKKLVIKKQNEAIK

-477 NELDTLIK
+477 NELDTLRK

-498 VNKIKQLKKKIKL
+498 VNKIKQLKKEIKL
-511 LEDKQNGQLKI
+511 LEDKQN
-522 EDKHDGQLK
+522 GQLK

-917 MVNEVNAVNLNAD
+917 MVNEFNAVNLNAD

-997 VEADGL
+997 VKADGL

>member
-12 QQRPAIVRRG
+12 QQRPAIVRSG

-104 NTRALQSA
+104 NARALQNA
-112 ENSFGNIIQNINSE
+112 ENSFSNIIQNINSE

-136 ILDDISEISRKQENI
+136 ILDDISEISRKQEDI

-166 TDANQPETGDIDGR
+166 TDA
-180 IATAQER
+180 
-187 LRATGERMRAARTE
+187 
-201 GNDQA
+201 
-206 YAQARSEYSS
+206 
-216 LTEEISN
+216 
-223 LQNEKQRQEEART
+223 
-236 ADTNQPETGDIDG
+236 NQPETGDIDG

-301 EKARTAD
+301 EEARTAD

-409 KAGNE
+409 RAGNE

-429 KIKKLVIKKQNEAIK
+429 EIKKLVIKKQNEAIK

-498 VNKIKQLKKKIKL
+498 VNKIKQLKKEIKL
-511 LEDKQNGQLKI
+511 LEDKQN
-522 EDKHDGQLK
+522 GQLK

-643 GVAATAAYKPI
+643 GAAATAAYKPI

-705 EKAAKT
+705 EKTAKT
-711 KCSQEASRL
+711 KCAQEASRL
-720 REEKSHLVELQ
+720 REEKSHLEELQ
-731 EKLGSKSN
+731 KKLESKSN

-1016 KEDLSKLSSSELIER
+1016 KEDLGKLSSSELIER

-1047 QQLDGKEFM
+1047 QQLDGKVFR

-1129 IKDNHKESKDKKE
+1129 IKDNHKESKDKKK

>member
-187 LRATGERMRAARTE
+187 LRATGERMRAARAE

-285 SLTEE
+285 SL
-290 ISNLQ
+290 I
-295 NEKQRQ
+295 
-301 EKARTAD
+301 
-308 TNQPETGDIDG
+308 
-319 RIATAQERLR
+319 
-329 ATGERMR
+329 
-336 AARAEGNDQAYAQA
+336 
-350 RSEYSSLTE
+350 E

-409 KAGNE
+409 RAGNE

-429 KIKKLVIKKQNEAIK
+429 EIKKLVIKKQNEAIK

-477 NELDTLIK
+477 NELDTLK

-498 VNKIKQLKKKIKL
+498 VNKIKQLKKEIKL
-511 LEDKQNGQLKI
+511 LEDKQN
-522 EDKHDGQLK
+522 GQLK

-1047 QQLDGKEFM
+1047 QQLDGKEFR

>member
-187 LRATGERMRAARTE
+187 LRATGERMRAAR
-201 GNDQA
+201 A
-206 YAQARSEYSS
+206 
-216 LTEEISN
+216 EE
-223 LQNEKQRQEEART
+223 
-236 ADTNQPETGDIDG
+236 
-249 RIATA
+249 
-254 QERLRATGERM
+254 
-265 RAARAEGND
+265 
-274 QAYAQARSEYS
+274 
-285 SLTEE
+285 
-290 ISNLQ
+290 
-295 NEKQRQ
+295 
-301 EKARTAD
+301 
-308 TNQPETGDIDG
+308 
-319 RIATAQERLR
+319 
-329 ATGERMR
+329 
-336 AARAEGNDQAYAQA
+336 NDQAYAQA

-409 KAGNE
+409 RAGNE

-429 KIKKLVIKKQNEAIK
+429 EIKKLVIKKQNEAIK

-477 NELDTLIK
+477 NELDTLRK

-498 VNKIKQLKKKIKL
+498 VNKIKQLKKEIKL
-511 LEDKQNGQLKI
+511 LEDKQN
-522 EDKHDGQLK
+522 GQLK

-1047 QQLDGKEFM
+1047 QQLDGKEFR

>member
-187 LRATGERMRAARTE
+187 LRATGERMRAAR
-201 GNDQA
+201 
-206 YAQARSEYSS
+206 
-216 LTEEISN
+216 
-223 LQNEKQRQEEART
+223 
-236 ADTNQPETGDIDG
+236 
-249 RIATA
+249 
-254 QERLRATGERM
+254 
-265 RAARAEGND
+265 
-274 QAYAQARSEYS
+274 
-285 SLTEE
+285 
-290 ISNLQ
+290 
-295 NEKQRQ
+295 
-301 EKARTAD
+301 
-308 TNQPETGDIDG
+308 
-319 RIATAQERLR
+319 
-329 ATGERMR
+329 
-336 AARAEGNDQAYAQA
+336 AEGNDQAYAQA

-409 KAGNE
+409 RAGNE

-429 KIKKLVIKKQNEAIK
+429 EIKKLVIKKQNEAIK

-485 SILSNGGNITPEQ
+485 SILSNGGNIIPEQ
-498 VNKIKQLKKKIKL
+498 VNKIKQLKKEIKL

-531 IEDKHDGQQL
+531 
-541 RIEDKR
+541 IEDKR

-997 VEADGL
+997 VKADGL

>member
-187 LRATGERMRAARTE
+187 LRATGERMRAAR
-201 GNDQA
+201 
-206 YAQARSEYSS
+206 
-216 LTEEISN
+216 
-223 LQNEKQRQEEART
+223 
-236 ADTNQPETGDIDG
+236 
-249 RIATA
+249 
-254 QERLRATGERM
+254 
-265 RAARAEGND
+265 
-274 QAYAQARSEYS
+274 
-285 SLTEE
+285 
-290 ISNLQ
+290 
-295 NEKQRQ
+295 
-301 EKARTAD
+301 
-308 TNQPETGDIDG
+308 
-319 RIATAQERLR
+319 
-329 ATGERMR
+329 
-336 AARAEGNDQAYAQA
+336 AEGNDQAYAQA

-409 KAGNE
+409 RAGNE

-429 KIKKLVIKKQNEAIK
+429 EIKKLVIKKQNEAIK

-454 EKQEETVDKDNEE
+454 EKQEETV
-467 DRNSELDSKK
+467 
-477 NELDTLIK
+477 
-485 SILSNGGNITPEQ
+485 EQ
-498 VNKIKQLKKKIKL
+498 VNKIKQLKKEIKL
-511 LEDKQNGQLKI
+511 LEDKQN
-522 EDKHDGQLK
+522 GQLK

-1047 QQLDGKEFM
+1047 QQLDGKEFR